1 MGHVCVRGG
10 ECKWT
15 PAAPSIIIITSSS
28 SSIIIIITHVPPREE
43 GETGAEVNRQEERE
57 ETG

>member
-15 PAAPSIIIITSSS
+15 PAAPSIIIIT
-28 SSIIIIITHVPPREE
+28 SIIIIITHVPPREE